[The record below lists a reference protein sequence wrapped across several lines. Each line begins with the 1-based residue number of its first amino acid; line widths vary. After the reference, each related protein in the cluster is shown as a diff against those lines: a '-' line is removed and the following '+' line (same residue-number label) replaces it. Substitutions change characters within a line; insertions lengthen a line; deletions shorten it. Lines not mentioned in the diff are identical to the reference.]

1 MNGFHQEG
9 VKNMQRFILMAL
21 TISLGLLAGCSNVN
35 KKMAE
40 GIREGQRQYS
50 RGNFLG
56 AERVLTGAVSVEPEN
71 PAVAEAYYIRGL
83 ARLKLM
89 RHSVAE
95 QDFQRALR
103 LTDREDLRG
112 NAHVCLGSIA
122 WEDEEWDT
130 AYQHYRLAAD
140 SLTLLSPSDWILFR
154 LASSAQ
160 RSGRWEEGRK
170 YFARILREYPDS
182 ETTRAARKNLS
193 YWYFTIQLGAFS
205 TPQAAFARV
214 AELKRYGL
222 KTKVY
227 PMTAPDGRALKGVF
241 LGRYNDYYQATK
253 GLIKVRRIVSEAR
266 IVP

>member
-1 MNGFHQEG
+1 
-9 VKNMQRFILMAL
+9 MQRFILTVL
-21 TISLGLLAGCSNVN
+21 TIMLGFLAGCSNIN
-35 KKMAE
+35 QKMAD

-56 AERVLTGAVSVEPEN
+56 AERILTGAISTEPDN

-83 ARLKLM
+83 ARLKLL

-103 LTDREDLRG
+103 LTDREDLRA

-122 WEDEEWDT
+122 WEDEAWDT
-130 AYQHYRLAAD
+130 AFQHYRLAAD
-140 SLTLLSPSDWILFR
+140 NLTLLSPSDWILFR

-170 YFARILREYPDS
+170 FYARILREYPDS
-182 ETTRAARKNLS
+182 ETVRTARKNLN
-193 YWYFTIQLGAFS
+193 YWYFTIQLGAFA
-205 TPQAAFARV
+205 TPQGAYARV

-222 KTKVY
+222 TPKVY
-227 PMTAPDGRALKGVF
+227 PMETADGRSLKGVF
-241 LGRYNDYYQATK
+241 IGRYNDYYQATK
-253 GLIKVRRIVSEAR
+253 GLLKVKKVVQEAR